1 VVLLDNLFPIDPDVA
16 ARIEALDLQFNKFGV
31 DPYGI
36 DKNDLIRFMSAF
48 AWVYRYYFKVDVYG
62 IDNVP
67 GRGRAILVGNHS
79 GGVAIDGAMVMGS
92 MLLDAE
98 PPRLPHAMLDKFIHQ
113 FPGASK
119 LMSRTGQ
126 FTGNPDQAKRLL
138 RAERLILAFPE
149 GARGTAKLAKEADSL
164 VEFGTGFMR
173 LALETKSPIV
183 PFGFVGGGDALPT
196 IANLKRLGRL
206 FGVPYIPVTK
216 WIVLVPKP
224 TRFQLLYGKPLTFE
238 GSGHERDE
246 VVCAM
251 VDQVKERIRDLI
263 RQGRQLREKEIS
275 EEDLVL

>member
-1 VVLLDNLFPIDPDVA
+1 MLDNLFPIDPEVA

-36 DKNDLIRFMSAF
+36 DKNDLTRFVSAF

-62 IDNVP
+62 LDNVP
-67 GRGRAILVGNHS
+67 SRGRGVLVGNHS
-79 GGVAIDGAMVMGS
+79 GGVAIDGAMAMGS

-98 PPRLPHAMLDKFIHQ
+98 PPRLPHAMIDKFIHE

-119 LMSRTGQ
+119 FMARTGQ

-138 RAERLILAFPE
+138 RAERLILVFPE
-149 GARGTAKLAKEADSL
+149 GARGTAKLAKDADSL
-164 VEFGTGFMR
+164 VEFGTGFIR
-173 LALETKSPIV
+173 LALETKSPII
-183 PFGFVGGGDALPT
+183 PFGFVGGGEALPT

-206 FGVPYIPVTK
+206 LGVPYVPVTK
-216 WIVLVPKP
+216 WGVLVPKP
-224 TRFQLLYGKPLTFE
+224 TRFQLLYGKPLVFE

-246 VVCAM
+246 VVNAM

-263 RQGRQLREKEIS
+263 RQGRALREKKIS

>member
-1 VVLLDNLFPIDPDVA
+1 LFDNLLPIDPEIA
-16 ARIEALDLQFNKFGV
+16 ARVEAIDLDFNKFGI

-36 DKNDLIRFMSAF
+36 DKNDLIRFLSAF

-62 IDNVP
+62 IDHVP
-67 GRGRAILVGNHS
+67 SKGRGILVGNHS
-79 GGVAIDGAMVMGS
+79 GGVAIDGMMVMGS

-98 PPRLPHAMLDKFIHQ
+98 PPRLPHGMIDKFIHE
-113 FPGASK
+113 FPGVSQI
-119 LMSRTGQ
+119 MSRMGQ
-126 FTGNPDQAKRLL
+126 FTGNPDQARRLL
-138 RAERLILAFPE
+138 NAERLVLSFPE

-164 VEFGTGFMR
+164 VDFGTGFMR

-183 PFGFVGGGDALPT
+183 PFGFVGGGEALPT

-206 FGVPYIPVTK
+206 FGVPYVPITK
-216 WIVLVPKP
+216 WILLVPKP
-224 TRFQLLYGKPLTFE
+224 TRFQLLYGKPMHFE
-238 GSGHERDE
+238 GTGHEHDE
-246 VVCAM
+246 VVCEM

>member
-1 VVLLDNLFPIDPDVA
+1 MFDNLLHIDPEVA
-16 ARIEALDLQFNKFGV
+16 ARIESLDLEFNKFGI

-36 DKNDLIRFMSAF
+36 DKNDLTRFVSAF
-48 AWVYRYYFKVDVYG
+48 AWIYRFYFKVDVYG
-62 IDNVP
+62 LDHVP
-67 GRGRAILVGNHS
+67 SEGRGILIGNHS
-79 GGVAIDGAMVMGS
+79 GGVAIDGMMVMGS

-98 PPRLPHAMLDKFIHQ
+98 PPRLPHGMIDKFIHQ
-113 FPGASK
+113 FPGASQI
-119 LMSRTGQ
+119 MSRMGQ

-138 RAERLILAFPE
+138 NAERLILSFPE
-149 GARGTAKLAKEADSL
+149 GARGTAKLAKDADSL
-164 VEFGTGFMR
+164 VDFGTGFMR

-206 FGVPYIPVTK
+206 FGVPYVPVTK

-224 TRFQLLYGKPLTFE
+224 TRFQLLYGKPMYFE
-238 GSGHERDE
+238 GTGHERDE
-246 VVCAM
+246 VVAAM

-275 EEDLVL
+275 EEDLEL

>member
-1 VVLLDNLFPIDPDVA
+1 MFDNLLPIDPEIA
-16 ARIEALDLQFNKFGV
+16 ARMEALDLEFNKFGI

-36 DKNDLIRFMSAF
+36 DKADLTRFISVF
-48 AWVYRYYFKVDVYG
+48 AWIYRYYFKVDVHG
-62 IDNVP
+62 LDHVP
-67 GRGRAILVGNHS
+67 SQGRGILVGNHS
-79 GGVAIDGAMVMGS
+79 GGVAIDGMMVMGS

-98 PPRLPHAMLDKFIHQ
+98 PPRLPHGMIDKFIHE
-113 FPGASK
+113 FPLASQI
-119 LMSRTGQ
+119 MSRAGQ

-138 RAERLILAFPE
+138 NAERIILSFPE
-149 GARGTAKLAKEADSL
+149 GARGTAKLAKDADSL
-164 VEFGTGFMR
+164 VGFGTGFMR

-216 WIVLVPKP
+216 WIFLVPKP
-224 TRFQLLYGKPLTFE
+224 TRFQLLYGKPMYFE
-238 GSGHERDE
+238 GTGHERDE
-246 VVCAM
+246 VVIAM
-251 VDQVKERIRDLI
+251 VDEVKERIRDLI

>member
-1 VVLLDNLFPIDPDVA
+1 MFDNLLPIDPEIA
-16 ARIEALDLQFNKFGV
+16 ARMEALDLEFNKFGI

-36 DKNDLIRFMSAF
+36 DKADLTRFISVF
-48 AWVYRYYFKVDVYG
+48 AWIYRYYFKVDVHG
-62 IDNVP
+62 LDHVP
-67 GRGRAILVGNHS
+67 SQGRGILVGNHS
-79 GGVAIDGAMVMGS
+79 GGVAIDGMMVMGS

-98 PPRLPHAMLDKFIHQ
+98 PPRLPHGMIDKFIHE
-113 FPGASK
+113 FPLASQI
-119 LMSRTGQ
+119 MSRAGQ

-138 RAERLILAFPE
+138 NAERIILAFPE
-149 GARGTAKLAKEADSL
+149 GARGTAKLAKDADSL
-164 VEFGTGFMR
+164 VGFGTGFMR

-216 WIVLVPKP
+216 WIFLVPKP
-224 TRFQLLYGKPLTFE
+224 TRFQLLYGKPMYFE
-238 GSGHERDE
+238 GTGHERDE
-246 VVCAM
+246 VVIAM
-251 VDQVKERIRDLI
+251 VDEVKERIRDLI

>member
-1 VVLLDNLFPIDPDVA
+1 VFDKLLPIDPEVA

-36 DKNDLIRFMSAF
+36 DKTDLTRFVSAF
-48 AWVYRYYFKVDVYG
+48 AWIYRFYFKVDVFG
-62 IDNVP
+62 IENVP
-67 GRGRAILVGNHS
+67 STGRGILVGNHS

-98 PPRLPHAMLDKFIHQ
+98 PPRLPHAMIDKFIHE
-113 FPGASK
+113 FPGASQ

-126 FTGNPDQAKRLL
+126 FTGNPDQAARLL

-149 GARGTAKLAKEADSL
+149 GARGTAKLAKDADSL
-164 VEFGTGFMR
+164 VGFGTGFMR
-173 LALETKSPIV
+173 LALETNSPIV

-206 FGVPYIPVTK
+206 FGVPDVPVTK
-216 WIVLVPKP
+216 GGLLIPKP
-224 TRFQLLYGKPLTFE
+224 TRFQVLYGRPMTFE
-238 GSGHERDE
+238 GTGHERDE
-246 VVCAM
+246 VVESM
-251 VDQVKERIRDLI
+251 VGQVKERIRDLI